1 VDNENKKRE
10 EILMKRNIVRID
22 ENKCNGCGLCIPNC
36 AEGALQIID
45 GKARLVQDK
54 LCDGLGA
61 CLGHCPQDALI
72 IEVRDADEFDEEAVH
87 IHLETQKA
95 QEEVHHEPLGC
106 GCPGTMARSM
116 TQKKVA
122 AVPVE
127 AVGETHSELTQWP
140 VQLKLIN
147 PAASYFKDADL
158 LVAADCVPFAYADFH
173 KNLLRGRAVAIG
185 CPKLDEGMA
194 YVEKLAELIRI
205 NELKS
210 ITVAHM
216 EVPCCS
222 GLISIVREAVKRS
235 GRQVPVETV
244 RISMDGTINHR
255 QQLTT

>member
-1 VDNENKKRE
+1 
-10 EILMKRNIVRID
+10 
-22 ENKCNGCGLCIPNC
+22 
-36 AEGALQIID
+36 
-45 GKARLVQDK
+45 
-54 LCDGLGA
+54 
-61 CLGHCPQDALI
+61 
-72 IEVRDADEFDEEAVH
+72 
-87 IHLETQKA
+87 
-95 QEEVHHEPLGC
+95 
-106 GCPGTMARSM
+106 
-116 TQKKVA
+116 
-122 AVPVE
+122 
-127 AVGETHSELTQWP
+127 
-140 VQLKLIN
+140 
-147 PAASYFKDADL
+147 
-158 LVAADCVPFAYADFH
+158 VAADCVPFAYADFH